1 MTLQTSRVEFLYSSC
16 YGEIKTTGSNNLHGA
31 EPGLCPS
38 QLQEQDHGASR
49 KTRYAP
55 NSTKLSMYGPY

>member
-1 MTLQTSRVEFLYSSC
+1 MILHISQVELLYSSC
-16 YGEIKTTGSNNLHGA
+16 YSEIKTTKNNNLHGA
-31 EPGLCPS
+31 EPGLRPS

-55 NSTKLSMYGPY
+55 NSTKLSMYRPY